1 MCGNLF
7 AASLYLSKAAMPNE
21 DNAGDGEEDDDAPSA
36 EVASSAWPGGMRPGL
51 VFCAAARHAWSLLRC
66 LLAVCCWEE
75 PRWSVIRMQLHP
87 VEVQSLYV

>member
-36 EVASSAWPGGMRPGL
+36 EVASSAWPRGMRPGL
-51 VFCAAARHAWSLLRC
+51 VFAQPPYMHGVSCAVFLQS
-66 LLAVCCWEE
+66 AVG
-75 PRWSVIRMQLHP
+75 RSRDGQ
-87 VEVQSLYV
+87 